1 MDDSVTVVTITR
13 RRPHLLQRCIE
24 SVRSQSFQGTLR
36 HLIVVDDC
44 PLTIS
49 RLGRSCPPN
58 PDLRYSLAKRTREES
73 SGPPRLARLRNYAH
87 TLVDTAWTAYL
98 DDDNEFEADH
108 ITSLLECAAATGCS
122 AVHSHRRLF
131 SFEGAP
137 FLEQRWPWC
146 RDPEQGKQQ
155 YRALVDKG
163 VMEVGSNIVRD
174 RVDLSPGPSRFVMVD
189 TSEWLIN
196 TERLRRMNISDCF
209 SYQDW
214 LDNLAEDDKLM
225 EAILAAGILIG
236 CTQRA
241 TLKYYLGGYSND
253 LSGVYGHS
261 ERWVFSNRDSR
272 KTRLPGGSQVETA
285 WLPVEAGDLRKARE

>member
-1 MDDSVTVVTITR
+1 
-13 RRPHLLQRCIE
+13 
-24 SVRSQSFQGTLR
+24 
-36 HLIVVDDC
+36 
-44 PLTIS
+44 
-49 RLGRSCPPN
+49 
-58 PDLRYSLAKRTREES
+58 
-73 SGPPRLARLRNYAH
+73 
-87 TLVDTAWTAYL
+87 
-98 DDDNEFEADH
+98 
-108 ITSLLECAAATGCS
+108 
-122 AVHSHRRLF
+122 
-131 SFEGAP
+131 
-137 FLEQRWPWC
+137 
-146 RDPEQGKQQ
+146 
-155 YRALVDKG
+155 
-163 VMEVGSNIVRD
+163 
-174 RVDLSPGPSRFVMVD
+174 
-189 TSEWLIN
+189 
-196 TERLRRMNISDCF
+196 MNISDCF